1 MYIGFFDEFWK
12 PHLAASFSEV
22 QANLKFSA
30 ALVALVFRIEGWG
43 GGGVPVVVGQRGG

>member
-22 QANLKFSA
+22 PANLKFFA
-30 ALVALVFRIEGWG
+30 ALEINGTYFI
-43 GGGVPVVVGQRGG
+43 